1 VHRTMLRKNNDRIIS
16 NYGFTLL
23 EVMVSVVILMVAM
36 LGTFQAINLALDKNV
51 ENSLRQKGMAV
62 AEQQLNDLK
71 ARPFDNITGTNLL
84 STVRVSTGSAFKNY
98 SVQRLVTDLAASN
111 SHTKQVS
118 IRVWWLYRGQ
128 PYQHQVVT
136 GVGSNELGG
145 R

>member
-1 VHRTMLRKNNDRIIS
+1 MLRGNKVFGNKR
-16 NYGFTLL
+16 GFTLL
-23 EVMVSVVILMVAM
+23 EVMVSIIILMVAM

-51 ENSLRQKGMAV
+51 ENQLRQKGMAV

-71 ARPFDNITGTNLL
+71 ARPFSNITGANIQ
-84 STVRVSTGSAFKNY
+84 STVRVATGSAFKNY
-98 SVQRLVTDLAASN
+98 SVARQVTELSASN

-118 IRVWWLYRGQ
+118 IRVWWSYRGR
-128 PYQHQVVT
+128 PYEHQVVT